1 MLGYLEGKITFRGGR
16 FIIMDVVGVGYKV
29 FVNTETLKKL
39 TTKDPELKTRIWT
52 HLYQREDAL
61 ELYGFSEQAGLEL
74 FETLLGVPGVGPRTA
89 LGILNVA
96 PIDTLKRAIA
106 SGELS
111 YLTKVSGIGRK
122 TAEKIMVELR
132 EKFGKAMPEG
142 PLLKEEKDALEA
154 LESLG
159 YSLRE
164 AREGFERWYI
174 ARRLESNGNNVTRTA
189 EALGV
194 ERSHLHRKLKA
205 YGMGSARSA
214 AGRRSGEG

>member
-1 MLGYLEGKITFRGGR
+1 MLGYLEGKITFRGER
-16 FIIMDVVGVGYKV
+16 YIIIDVAGVGYKV
-29 FVNTETLKKL
+29 FVNAETLKKL
-39 TTKDPELKTRIWT
+39 TTKNQELKTKIWT

-61 ELYGFSEQAGLEL
+61 ELYGFLSQPELEL
-74 FETLLGVPGVGPRTA
+74 FETLLSVPGVGPKTA

-132 EKFGKAMPEG
+132 EKFGKAVPVG
-142 PLLKEEKDALEA
+142 PQLKEEQDALEA

-159 YSLRE
+159 YSVRE
-164 AREGFERWYI
+164 AREALRQVPENLQGTSKR
-174 ARRLESNGNNVTRTA
+174 VK
-189 EALGV
+189 EAL
-194 ERSHLHRKLKA
+194 KLL
-205 YGMGSARSA
+205 G
-214 AGRRSGEG
+214 GR

>member
-1 MLGYLEGKITFRGGR
+1 M
-16 FIIMDVVGVGYKV
+16 
-29 FVNTETLKKL
+29 KKL
-39 TTKDPELKTRIWT
+39 KLMAVGMDEKTGARIWTFFDAEPEKARIWT

-61 ELYGFSEQAGLEL
+61 ELYGFLFQPELEL
-74 FETLLGVPGVGPRTA
+74 FETLIGVSGVGPRTA

-132 EKFGKAMPEG
+132 EKFGKAMAAGPE
-142 PLLKEEKDALEA
+142 LKEEQDALEA

-159 YSLRE
+159 YSIRE
-164 AREGFERWYI
+164 AREALHQVPETIQGTSQR
-174 ARRLESNGNNVTRTA
+174 VK
-189 EALGV
+189 EALKLLGG
-194 ERSHLHRKLKA
+194 RK
-205 YGMGSARSA
+205 
-214 AGRRSGEG
+214 

>member
-1 MLGYLEGKITFRGGR
+1 MLGYLEGKISFRGER
-16 FIIMDVVGVGYKV
+16 YLIIDVAGVGYKV
-29 FVNTETLKKL
+29 FVNAETLKNAS
-39 TTKDPELKTRIWT
+39 KTSEKIKVWT

-61 ELYGFSEQAGLEL
+61 ELYGFLSQPELEL
-74 FETLLGVPGVGPRTA
+74 FETLLSVPGVGPRTA

-132 EKFGKAMPEG
+132 EKFGKAVSVGSE
-142 PLLKEEKDALEA
+142 LKEEQDALEA

-159 YSLRE
+159 YSARE
-164 AREGFERWYI
+164 AREALRQVPGSVEGTS
-174 ARRLESNGNNVTRTA
+174 RRVQG
-189 EALGV
+189 ALKILG
-194 ERSHLHRKLKA
+194 
-205 YGMGSARSA
+205 GSKS
-214 AGRRSGEG
+214 